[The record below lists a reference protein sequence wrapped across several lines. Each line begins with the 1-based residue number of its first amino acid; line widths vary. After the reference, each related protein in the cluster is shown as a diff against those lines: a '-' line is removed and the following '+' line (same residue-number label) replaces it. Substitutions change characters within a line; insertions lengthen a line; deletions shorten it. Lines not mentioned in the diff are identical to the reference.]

1 MILLKITKSLDKTIK
16 LLFVQAISLISMILN
31 VFHVRRVLCFLSL
44 KKVVELVRLVLS
56 SIKTQIIVKRNHI
69 TQISM
74 ILTGPVKKLTLKF
87 RNNLNN
93 YQKTHF
99 MKSVLYKCHSQLE
112 NNVYNVIMTSILIS
126 IKRSAINATMVKH
139 LTKISTIVHTLK

>member
-31 VFHVRRVLCFLSL
+31 VFHVRRVLCSLSL

-99 MKSVLYKCHSQLE
+99 MKSVLYKCHFQLE